1 MFMNNSCMFLGK
13 KFQGHELKCVVVV
26 DHVGGVFLNHMDV
39 GMSIMTC
46 KTTREAKGDVL
57 HVVTLLVL
65 FQLVNVWMGLM

>member
-1 MFMNNSCMFLGK
+1 MFMNHSCMFLGK

-26 DHVGGVFLNHMDV
+26 DHVGGVFLNHMDA

-46 KTTREAKGDVL
+46 KTTGEEKGDVQ
-57 HVVTLLVL
+57 HVVTLLVR

>member
-39 GMSIMTC
+39 GMSVMTC
-46 KTTREAKGDVL
+46 KTTGEEKGDVQ
-57 HVVTLLVL
+57 HVVALFVL
-65 FQLVNVWMGLM
+65 FQLVNLRMGLM

>member
-26 DHVGGVFLNHMDV
+26 DHVGGVFLNHMDA

-46 KTTREAKGDVL
+46 KTTGEEKGDVQ